1 MLSLTVPA
9 CKDKENMM
17 CLFRKR
23 TDEAELMMAIVA
35 VWPLEHFDRLLCKS
49 NCQNL
54 RPPLLSNVAD
64 SMSGSPQICLT
75 SCWFKFTKESLRVR
89 RRLLNIQA
97 CISYRLGDNGKRAR
111 IVITCS
117 RLDFPL
123 PTVPMTPTKSPGP
136 SLRLMPASM
145 NCSLWVSSLLW
156 RKDASLS

>member
-1 MLSLTVPA
+1 
-9 CKDKENMM
+9 
-17 CLFRKR
+17 
-23 TDEAELMMAIVA
+23 MMAIFA
-35 VWPLEHFDRLLCKS
+35 VQPLEHFDSFLCKS
-49 NCQNL
+49 KCQNL
-54 RPPLLSNVAD
+54 KPRLLSNVAD
-64 SMSGSPQICLT
+64 STPGSPQICLT

-97 CISYRLGDNGKRAR
+97 FISYHLGDNGKRAR